1 MLGVVL
7 NWFKIILNK
16 LEVLYIQS
24 VTVML
29 YPQYIILQQILCGK
43 VGSSELNL

>member
-1 MLGVVL
+1 MGYKQDMLGVVL
-7 NWFKIILNK
+7 NRFKIILNK

-29 YPQYIILQQILCGK
+29 YPQ
-43 VGSSELNL
+43 